1 MDRRNSRKAIK
12 KFVKKNLLLVLT
24 ISAVIVGLLLGFIL
38 RQFTLPKEAVILI
51 NFPGEIF
58 MQVLKLMI
66 LPLIFSSLISAL
78 AQMNAKDSGQMGLI
92 TVFYYLTTTALATI
106 TGIILVLVIQ
116 PGDPTI
122 KNDFKVTGVAHA
134 NVNPLDAFL
143 DLIRNMLPENMI
155 QATFQRT
162 QTVYI
167 KPKTFHNI
175 TGSFV
180 SPNRQRVVEYVP
192 GMNIM
197 GVIVFCTGFGI
208 VISQLGE
215 RARIIIEFFIILEAV
230 IMKFVE
236 ILMWF
241 APIGIVC
248 LIAGNLLELDD
259 LSDTATVLMMYVIT
273 VMSALMLHTIITMP
287 LLYFILTRKNPIT
300 VVKEVAQAVVTGFG
314 TASGGAALPSLMQCM
329 EDNLGC
335 DRRITRFVLP
345 LGSTIN
351 MDGNALYEAIAVIFI
366 AQLNNVTLTLPEV
379 ITVSLTATLASLG
392 LGSVPAGLVS
402 ILLIL
407 STLGLP
413 VKDVSLLIT
422 IDWLLDRVRTAVNV
436 MGDAFATMVVSHFF
450 KKKLDKSDEEDKF
463 HGELKIEIEHL
474 KSAANSRNPSVILW
488 GENQSLKSY
497 SSLPTSAMRR
507 HLSVDLSMSWRKSTL
522 NPMVMRNYSKIS
534 LSKVE
539 NI

>member
-1 MDRRNSRKAIK
+1 MLNPPKNK
-12 KFVKKNLLLVLT
+12 KRALKRFIRKNLLLCMT
-24 ISAVIVGLLLGFIL
+24 IGAVVVGLALGFLL
-38 RQFTLPKEAVILI
+38 RQFKLPIEVVRLV

-78 AQMNAKDSGQMGLI
+78 AQMDAKDSSKMGLI
-92 TVFYYLTTTALATI
+92 TVLYYLTTTVLATI
-106 TGIILVLVIQ
+106 TGIILVLAIH

-122 KNDFKVTGVAHA
+122 KNDFKITHIQHA
-134 NVNPLDAFL
+134 NVSPLDTFL
-143 DLIRNMLPENMI
+143 DLIRNMLPENI
-155 QATFQRT
+155 LQATFQRT
-162 QTVYI
+162 QTIY
-167 KPKTFHNI
+167 KKTNSKVFMNI

-180 SPNRQRVVEYVP
+180 SPNRQRVVEYTP

-197 GVIVFCTGFGI
+197 GIIVFCTAFGI

-236 ILMWF
+236 YLMWF
-241 APIGIVC
+241 APMGIVC

-259 LSDTATVLMMYVIT
+259 LSDTAAVLGMYVIT
-273 VMSALMLHTIITMP
+273 VMSALIIHTLINMP
-287 LLYFILTRKNPIT
+287 LLYFAITRKNPLT
-300 VVKEVAQAVVTGFG
+300 VVKGMMQALVTGFG
-314 TASGGAALPSLMQCM
+314 TASGGAALPVSMQCM
-329 EDNLGC
+329 EDNLGV

-345 LGSTIN
+345 MGSTIN

-366 AQLNNVTLTLPEV
+366 AQLNNVTLTIPEV

-407 STLGLP
+407 GTLGLP
-413 VKDVSLLIT
+413 VKDVSLIIT
-422 IDWLLDRVRTAVNV
+422 IDWLLDRVRTVVNCL
-436 MGDAFATMVVSHFF
+436 GDGFATMVVSHYF
-450 KKKLDKSDEEDKF
+450 KEKLEKSDEVDKF
-463 HGELKIEIEHL
+463 HEELKQEVENL
-474 KSAANSRNPSVILW
+474 KSAGNSRAPSIILW
-488 GENQSLKSY
+488 NDNNSMKSY
-497 SSLPTSAMRR
+497 ISLPSAPAR
-507 HLSVDLSMSWRKSTL
+507 HMSIDYSMSWRKNTL
-522 NPMVMRNYSKIS
+522 NPMALRKIS
-534 LSKVE
+534 LGKVE

>member
-1 MDRRNSRKAIK
+1 MVRRNSKKAIR
-12 KFVKKNLLLVLT
+12 KFLKHNFSLVFT
-24 ISAVIVGLLLGFIL
+24 IGAVVVGLLLGFLL
-38 RQFTLPKEAVILI
+38 RQFTLPKEVITLI

-58 MQVLKLMI
+58 MQILKLMI

-92 TVFYYLTTTALATI
+92 TVLYYLTTTALATI
-106 TGIILVLVIQ
+106 TGIILVLVIH

-122 KNDFKVTGVAHA
+122 KNDIKVTGVSHGTI
-134 NVNPLDAFL
+134 NPLDAFL
-143 DLIRNMLPENMI
+143 DLIRNMLPENI
-155 QATFQRT
+155 VQATFQRT

-180 SPNRQRVVEYVP
+180 SPNRHRIIEYVP
-192 GMNIM
+192 GMNII
-197 GVIVFCTGFGI
+197 GIIVFCTGFGI

-236 ILMWF
+236 VIMWF
-241 APIGIVC
+241 APLGIVC
-248 LIAGNLLELDD
+248 LICGNLLELDS

-273 VMSALMLHTIITMP
+273 VISALMFHTIINMP
-287 LLYFILTRKNPIT
+287 LLYFLLTRKNPMI
-300 VVKEVAQAVVTGFG
+300 VVKGIAPAVVTGFG
-314 TASGGAALPSLMQCM
+314 TASNGAALPLSMQCM
-329 EDNLGC
+329 ENNLDC

-345 LGSTIN
+345 MGSTIN

-413 VKDVSLLIT
+413 LKDVPLLIT
-422 IDWLLDRVRTAVNV
+422 IDWLLDRIRTAINV
-436 MGDAFATMVVSHFF
+436 LGDAFATMVVSHYF
-450 KKKLDKSDEEDKF
+450 KEKLEKSDEEDKF
-463 HGELKIEIEHL
+463 HEELKIEIEQL

-488 GENQSLKSY
+488 GDNQSLKSY
-497 SSLPTSAMRR
+497 SSLPISAVRR
-507 HLSVDLSMSWRKSTL
+507 HLSVDLTMSWRKNTL
-522 NPMVMRNYSKIS
+522 NPLTLRKYSKAS
-534 LSKVE
+534 LAKVE
-539 NI
+539 IV

>member
-1 MDRRNSRKAIK
+1 MARRNSRKAIK
-12 KFVKKNLLLVLT
+12 KFVKTNLLLVLT
-24 ISAVIVGLLLGFIL
+24 ICSVIIGLCLGFIL
-38 RQFTLPKEAVILI
+38 RQFTLPKEAIILI

-92 TVFYYLTTTALATI
+92 TVLYYLTTTALATV
-106 TGIILVLVIQ
+106 TGIILVLVIH

-122 KNDFKVTGVAHA
+122 KDDIKVTGVTHA
-134 NVNPLDAFL
+134 SVNPLDTFL
-143 DLIRNMLPENMI
+143 DLIRNMLPENI
-155 QATFQRT
+155 LQATFQRT
-162 QTVYI
+162 QTIYK
-167 KPKTFHNI
+167 KPKTFMNI

-180 SPNRQRVVEYVP
+180 SPNRQRVIEYVP

-197 GVIVFCTGFGI
+197 GIIVFCTAFGI

-241 APIGIVC
+241 APLGIVC
-248 LIAGNLLELDD
+248 LIAGNLLDLDD
-259 LSDTATVLMMYVIT
+259 LSDTAAVLMMYVVT
-273 VMSALMLHTIITMP
+273 VMSALIVHTIINMP
-287 LLYFILTRKNPIT
+287 LLYFILTRNNPIT
-300 VVKEVAQAVVTGFG
+300 VVKGMAQAIVTGFG
-314 TASGGAALPSLMQCM
+314 TASGGAALPASMQCM

-345 LGSTIN
+345 MGSTIN
-351 MDGNALYEAIAVIFI
+351 MDGNALYEAVAVIFI
-366 AQLNNVTLTLPEV
+366 AQLNNVTLTIPEV

-436 MGDAFATMVVSHFF
+436 MGDAFATMVVSHYF
-450 KKKLDKSDEEDKF
+450 KHKLEKSDEDDKF
-463 HGELKIEIEHL
+463 HEELKMEIEHL
-474 KSAANSRNPSVILW
+474 RSAANSRNPSVILW
-488 GENQSLKSY
+488 GDNYSLKSY
-497 SSLPTSAMRR
+497 SSLPTTAIRR
-507 HLSVDLSMSWRKSTL
+507 HLSVDLSMSWRKNTL
-522 NPMVMRNYSKIS
+522 NPNVLRKYSKVS

-539 NI
+539 II

>member
-1 MDRRNSRKAIK
+1 MVRRNSKKAIK
-12 KFVKKNLLLVLT
+12 KFVKHNFSLLFT
-24 ISAVIVGLLLGFIL
+24 IGAVIIGLFLGFIL
-38 RQFTLPKEAVILI
+38 RQFTLPKEVITLI

-66 LPLIFSSLISAL
+66 LPLIFASLISAL

-92 TVFYYLTTTALATI
+92 TVLYYLTTTALATI
-106 TGIILVLVIQ
+106 TGIILVLVIH

-122 KNDFKVTGVAHA
+122 KNDIKVTGATHG
-134 NVNPLDAFL
+134 NINPLDTFL
-143 DLIRNMLPENMI
+143 DLIRNMLPENI
-155 QATFQRT
+155 VQATFQRT

-167 KPKTFHNI
+167 KPKAFHNI

-180 SPNRQRVVEYVP
+180 SPNRHRVIEYVP
-192 GMNIM
+192 GMNII
-197 GVIVFCTGFGI
+197 GIIVFCTGFGI

-236 ILMWF
+236 VIMWF
-241 APIGIVC
+241 APLGIVC
-248 LIAGNLLELDD
+248 LICGNLLELDN

-273 VMSALMLHTIITMP
+273 VISALMFHTIINMP
-287 LLYFILTRKNPIT
+287 LLYFILTRKNPMI
-300 VVKEVAQAVVTGFG
+300 VVKGIAQAVVTGFG
-314 TASGGAALPSLMQCM
+314 TASNGAALPLSMQCM
-329 EDNLGC
+329 ENNLGC

-345 LGSTIN
+345 MGSTIN

-413 VKDVSLLIT
+413 LKDIPLLIT
-422 IDWLLDRVRTAVNV
+422 IDWLLDRIRTAINV
-436 MGDAFATMVVSHFF
+436 LGDAFATMVVSHYF
-450 KKKLDKSDEEDKF
+450 KEKLEKSDEDDKF
-463 HGELKIEIEHL
+463 HEELKIEIEQL

-488 GENQSLKSY
+488 GDNQSLKSY
-497 SSLPTSAMRR
+497 SSLPITAIRR

-522 NPMVMRNYSKIS
+522 NPLSLRKYSKVS

-539 NI
+539 NV